1 MIVVPCK
8 RVKNWTTQALCY
20 ILLKHQSILFV
31 VIKTTSKGKRCC
43 TTRLLFSRHSVCIVL
58 QHYMHHIIV
67 SSLYM
72 HAVLSYDSC
81 ILQDVADLKV
91 QTSKY
96 NYNLL
101 TEANSRL
108 LL

>member
-8 RVKNWTTQALCY
+8 RIKNWTTQALCY

-58 QHYMHHIIV
+58 QHYMHIYCVNI
-67 SSLYM
+67 M

-81 ILQDVADLKV
+81 IPKDVADLKV
-91 QTSKY
+91 QSTI
-96 NYNLL
+96 NLL
-101 TEANSRL
+101 TEANRRL
-108 LL
+108 LFVE